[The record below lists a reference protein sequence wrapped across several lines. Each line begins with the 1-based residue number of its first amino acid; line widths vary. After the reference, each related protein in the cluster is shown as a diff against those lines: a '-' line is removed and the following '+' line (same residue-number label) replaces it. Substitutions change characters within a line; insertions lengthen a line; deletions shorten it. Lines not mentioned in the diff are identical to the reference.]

1 MSNSPEVRL
10 YWRTSGKYS
19 VSIQM
24 EKIFLPLLLF
34 FFFLSCS
41 DRTENGPVKQIQI
54 SFEKSSNDV
63 FKTSQMI
70 DSIYY
75 IELEPSI
82 QLGEID
88 EVKVVGD
95 LFYFIDKHNGTISR
109 FDKGGQFVGS
119 FKKSG
124 HSRREYVKMSDAD
137 VSLNGDYH
145 IYDEASHRILR
156 YSSLGDFIDAF
167 RLDDFSLDFAALNNG
182 DYLFYTPH
190 YQSEGHS
197 GLWKTD
203 NTGKFKKQLI
213 SLEDGFKYGAF
224 YPSYLKKY
232 DNDLYGIMGGEDK
245 DNIYS
250 VSSDTVINTFHV
262 NVGLEIPKHLRT
274 EMNVNFEKYKGQI
287 YLKHFYI
294 ESNRWLYFSCTNF
307 EKSISCC
314 YDKKNDVC
322 YRLTDPSN
330 YMNDMGFIG
339 IGGSDCVYD
348 GKYWLTLLSPSMIK
362 SSESLSKLFPSITEE
377 SNPVIRIAML
387 SE

>member
-1 MSNSPEVRL
+1 MKKL
-10 YWRTSGKYS
+10 
-19 VSIQM
+19 
-24 EKIFLPLLLF
+24 FAPLF
-34 FFFLSCS
+34 FVFFFLSCS
-41 DRTENGPVKQIQI
+41 NRTENASVKQIQL
-54 SFEKSSNDV
+54 SFKESSSDV

-75 IELEPSI
+75 IVLDSTF

-95 LFYFIDKHNGTISR
+95 MFYFVDKHNGIISR
-109 FDKGGQFVGS
+109 FDKAGKFVGS

-124 HSRREYVKMSDAD
+124 HSKIEYVKMSDAD
-137 VSLNGDYH
+137 ISQNGEYH
-145 IYDEASHRILR
+145 IYDEASRRIVR
-156 YSSLGDFIDAF
+156 YSSSGDFIDAF
-167 RLDDFSLDFAALNNG
+167 KFNDISLDFAVLNNG

-203 NTGKFKKQLI
+203 NSGKFKNQLI
-213 SLEDGFKYGAF
+213 SLEDGFKYGVF
-224 YPSYLKKY
+224 YPSYIKKY

-262 NVGLEIPKHLRT
+262 NVGLEIPKQLRT
-274 EMNVNFEKYKGQI
+274 EMNVDFNKYKGQI
-287 YLKHFYI
+287 YIKPFYM
-294 ESNRWLYFSCTNF
+294 ESSRWLYFSCINF

-314 YDKKNDVC
+314 YDKKNNIC
-322 YRLTDPSN
+322 YNITNPGN
-330 YMNDMGFIG
+330 YVDDMYFVG
-339 IGGSDCVYD
+339 IAGSDCVYD
-348 GKYWLTLLSPSMIK
+348 GKCWLTLLSPSVIK
-362 SSESLSKLFPSITEE
+362 SSESLSKLFPNITEN
-377 SNPVIRIAML
+377 SNPVIRIALL